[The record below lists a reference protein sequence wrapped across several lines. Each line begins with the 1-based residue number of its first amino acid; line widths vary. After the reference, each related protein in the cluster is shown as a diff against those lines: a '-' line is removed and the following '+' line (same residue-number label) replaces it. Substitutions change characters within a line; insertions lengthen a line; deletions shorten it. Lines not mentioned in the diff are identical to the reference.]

1 MMKEFSKDSKY
12 LYFKYNY
19 EGLTITFRRR
29 IGTDDV
35 DVLLDDN
42 FAKAN
47 GYSNVRGFLVTVFGA
62 NASAKDIDLL
72 ATKLKWLRVCEDGI
86 YYLANVPNVPII
98 SSMGEA

>member
-47 GYSNVRGFLVTVFGA
+47 GYPEVN
-62 NASAKDIDLL
+62 
-72 ATKLKWLRVCEDGI
+72 DG
-86 YYLANVPNVPII
+86 
-98 SSMGEA
+98 GEARTTANHSTSDQFADWMKTQLI